1 MPYPSVDLSK
11 VKTYPLPQRASR
23 VALENLVK
31 PSDPVPEFEAPEF
44 AEVAARI
51 AAARQSRRP
60 VIWMIGA
67 HVVKRGLSPILIDLM
82 ERGIITHLAS
92 NGAAVIHDFE
102 IAFQGN
108 TSEDVAKS
116 LEDGSFGMAEET
128 GRELNLAIQAGAR
141 QGLGIGEAVGSWMA
155 ADERFIHRDLSLVST
170 AYRLHIPYTVH
181 VAIGT
186 DIIHQH
192 PLADFGAIGWGSGQ
206 DFKIFT
212 ASVCDLEGGV
222 FCNFGSSVIGPEVF
236 LKALSI
242 ARNLGNP
249 VRIFTTANFDLLALD
264 DYRRPIGDDQT
275 EYYYRPRKNIVN
287 RPVSLGGKGFHICG
301 DHRVTIPN
309 LHHQV
314 LACIPEG
321 SIPDPGVGAIHE
333 AGDARS
339 MLARTAP
346 RAARVLNAALTAY
359 PGLAVTAEA
368 LARAFHILNECFSRG
383 GALFIAGNGGSMA
396 DALHI
401 SGELDK
407 AYKRSRPLPAMHRR
421 RLAVQPDGEILARHL
436 QPGLRTVTLGIN
448 PTLASAVDNDFAL
461 PHTGFA
467 QEFYALARPGDV
479 FLGIST
485 SGNAQNVAYT
495 ASVAAALGCPVI
507 ALTGADGGRLARQA
521 DVAIRAPAQTTAE
534 IQDLHILLYHALC
547 EMLED
552 HFWGDEEGKP

>member
-1 MPYPSVDLSK
+1 MPYPSVDLTK
-11 VKTYPLPQRASR
+11 VKTSPLPQRLSR
-23 VALENLVK
+23 VALDNLVK
-31 PSDPVPEFEAPEF
+31 PSDPVPGFESPDF
-44 AEVAARI
+44 IEVAERV
-51 AAARQSRRP
+51 AAARQAGRP

-82 ERGIITHLAS
+82 ERGLITHLAS

-102 IAFQGN
+102 IAYQGN

-155 ADERFIHRDLSLVST
+155 DGERLPHRDLSLVYT

-192 PLADFGAIGWGSGQ
+192 PLADFGAIGWASGQ
-206 DFKIFT
+206 DFKIYT
-212 ASVCDLEGGV
+212 ASVCELEGGV

-249 VRIFTTANFDLLALD
+249 LRVFTTANFDLLPLA
-264 DYRRPIGDDQT
+264 DYRRPLGEDQT

-301 DHRVTIPN
+301 DHRLTIPN
-309 LHHQV
+309 LRLQL
-314 LACIPEG
+314 LARL
-321 SIPDPGVGAIHE
+321 PDGRAALPAVEAKGADDPRVE
-333 AGDARS
+333 
-339 MLARTAP
+339 LARTAP
-346 RAARVLNAALTAY
+346 RAARVLETTLQTL
-359 PGLAVTAEA
+359 PELAVTAEA
-368 LARAFHILNECFSRG
+368 LARTFHILHDCFSRG
-383 GALFIAGNGGSMA
+383 GTLFIAGNGGSMA

-407 AYKRSRPLPAMHRR
+407 AYKRVRPLPAVHRQ
-421 RLAVQPDGEILARHL
+421 RLAAQPDGELLARHL

-467 QEFYALARPGDV
+467 QEFYALARAGDV

-495 ASVAAALGCPVI
+495 ASVASALGCTVI

-521 DVAIRAPAQTTAE
+521 DVAMRAPAQTTAE
-534 IQDLHILLYHALC
+534 IQDLHILMYHALC
-547 EMLED
+547 EMLEEA
-552 HFWGDEEGKP
+552 FWGGEAGKP